1 MYTEE
6 EFLLIS
12 KGIMKTKKGKG
23 EKRSLCCIIVNT
35 SEYNY
40 IILDYINFYI
50 GINWWN
56 TTF

>member
-6 EFLLIS
+6 ELLLIL
-12 KGIMKTKKGKG
+12 KGMIIMEG
-23 EKRSLCCIIVNT
+23 LCCIIVNT